1 MDKTTRQH
9 KKLIKRRKPNRS
21 VGRYPFIFL
30 SAARGNG
37 YGISYCIC
45 SQQCLKTFG

>member
-1 MDKTTRQH
+1 MDKTTQKTDQE
-9 KKLIKRRKPNRS
+9 KKTEPFG